1 MESNC
6 PLGRSERMSL
16 MHVFHP
22 PQGVNG
28 LPPENTF
35 LVADSA
41 NMTVADGYLIHT
53 YHPYLF
59 PDRPINLF
67 LNIRSKGPGRDM
79 LMGALLARAQ
89 QLREQSPQLKARV
102 FAQVSPQD
110 TGMMAFYME
119 SGFDANDALDVV
131 QIGVPNARPAAP
143 MGYDMGYV
151 PLSDAT
157 EMQTFLM
164 RMNAYRLDA
173 WTPALLQRYMSFPH
187 FIALYMSRGPEV
199 VGEIAFTGDGTAAKL
214 IGLYVTPN
222 YRRLGLAKSLI
233 AAGMRLLSEKGVTH
247 VEADVIRRNELQ
259 RMLAASCGATFVRT
273 ACYYPGMNYD

>member
-1 MESNC
+1 MALKGWES
-6 PLGRSERMSL
+6 
-16 MHVFHP
+16 MHLFHP
-22 PQGVNG
+22 PQSVNG

-35 LVADSA
+35 YVADSA
-41 NMTVADGYLIHT
+41 NMTVADGFLIHT

-67 LNIRSKGPGRDM
+67 MNIRSKGPGRDM

-89 QLREQSPQLKARV
+89 QLREQTPQMKARL

-110 TGMMAFYME
+110 TELLAFFME

-131 QIGVPNARPAAP
+131 QLGVPNARPAAP

-151 PLSDAT
+151 PLGDAGQLQGF
-157 EMQTFLM
+157 MQ

-173 WTPALLQRYMSFPH
+173 WTPAMLQRYMSFPH
-187 FIALYMSRGPEV
+187 FMALYISRGAEV
-199 VGEIAFTGDGTAAKL
+199 VGEIAFTGDGQAAKL
-214 IGLYVTPN
+214 IGLYVAPN
-222 YRRLGLAKSLI
+222 YRTMGLAKCLI
-233 AAGMRLLSEKGVTH
+233 AAGMKILSEKGVTH
-247 VEADVIRRNELQ
+247 VEADVIRRNDQQ
-259 RMLAASCGATFVRT
+259 RMLASSCGATFVRT